1 MAVNKLEII
10 SLNDASTS
18 ITGIKV
24 NRGNC
29 PVGSG
34 EGYQN
39 MRYGSIGHVIFVV
52 ILVKSVKSH

>member
-34 EGYQN
+34 DLTEHALWQVAGYL
-39 MRYGSIGHVIFVV
+39 SVV
-52 ILVKSVKSH
+52 ILNRSVKSP